1 MGNGHAMS
9 QTGGTQALAREQVVR
24 HGGARDCVMIL
35 EQQAGVL
42 EHTLLAAGV
51 QIHDHLAGRK
61 DGGKSIHLDTS
72 GGDGLEP

>member
-1 MGNGHAMS
+1 MKLHIDA
-9 QTGGTQALAREQVVR
+9 VR
-24 HGGARDCVMIL
+24 DGVMIF
-35 EQQAGVL
+35 EQQARVL

-72 GGDGLEP
+72 GGDGWNLDPHPRDG